1 MSRSKHVD
9 ITNLNRNSSI
19 SIDLYFFVVECVL
32 KNLYMRWTLLLWTLC
47 FSTFLTAQNFNF
59 GGTIGVSLTFGTQ
72 VNRIGIVAK
81 GYGTYNR
88 FQLNVQSTNF
98 YNVRTFGILEGGLE
112 TQNSVGFLYGFGGV
126 DTEDFNPM
134 IDILGNQTG
143 EQNHVGYA
151 YNFYNDVRQMNQ
163 KTGTISIQLNRL
175 TFITENDAFS
185 FIPHDRYRTA
195 GAAFRYRIDEFTYIA
210 LQTTL
215 WTGDPFYMTV
225 QPIYH
230 DYPNPSG
237 YEDMSGSRFTENSHG
252 IFAAQIIRLLPYNQ
266 QVSMNLGIDAEQVR
280 HALQNRFIHDLP
292 FIPKGWNPP
301 RQPHIPMVA
310 EDGKPYL
317 FQEGQV
323 IRKSR
328 FWGKYYFA

>member
-1 MSRSKHVD
+1 
-9 ITNLNRNSSI
+9 
-19 SIDLYFFVVECVL
+19 
-32 KNLYMRWTLLLWTLC
+32 MRWLFLLILIVP
-47 FSTFLTAQNFNF
+47 SFLFAQNFDF

-72 VNRIGIVAK
+72 VNRIGIIAK
-81 GYGTYNR
+81 GYTTYNQ
-88 FQLNVQSTNF
+88 FQLNAQTTNF
-98 YNVRTFGILEGGLE
+98 FNLKTFGIAEGGLE
-112 TQNSVGFLYGFGGV
+112 SQNSVGFIYGFGGN
-126 DTEDFNPM
+126 DLDDFIAM

-143 EQNHVGYA
+143 QKNHIGYA
-151 YNFYNDVRQMNQ
+151 YNFYNDVHRMNQ
-163 KTGTISIQLNRL
+163 KTGTISMQFNRL

-195 GAAFRYRIDEFTYIA
+195 GAAFRYRLDEFTYLA
-210 LQTTL
+210 LQMTL

-225 QPIYH
+225 QPIYD

-237 YEDMSGSRFTENSHG
+237 YEDMSGSRFTNNSHG
-252 IFAAQIIRLLPYNQ
+252 IIAAQVIRLLPYQQ
-266 QVSMNLGIDAEQVR
+266 QVSTNVGIDAEQIR

-317 FQEGQV
+317 YQEGQV
-323 IRKSR
+323 IRKAR
-328 FWGKYYFA
+328 FWGNVNMNMPYFY